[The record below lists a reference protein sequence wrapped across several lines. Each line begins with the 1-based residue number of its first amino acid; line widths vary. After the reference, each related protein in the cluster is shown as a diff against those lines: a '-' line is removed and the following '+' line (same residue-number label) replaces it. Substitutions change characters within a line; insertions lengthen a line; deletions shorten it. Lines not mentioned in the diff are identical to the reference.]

1 MIPNANKIDKQTN
14 LAMEYGQG
22 KRRGEK
28 EEHARENKKQRPD
41 IGSQKSPNSKD
52 SEWNRMFF
60 ELMLFKTN
68 NGHINVK
75 SSDEEHVE
83 LYKWSLQQRGQ
94 YKHFQTMPEASI
106 LTEDRIK
113 VLESVR
119 FALTTRGDDHWNR
132 NFERLR
138 EYKQEHN
145 HVLVPRQSEVAGL
158 GDWVSEIL

>member
-1 MIPNANKIDKQTN
+1 
-14 LAMEYGQG
+14 MEHGQG
-22 KRRGEK
+22 KRRGETEDT
-28 EEHARENKKQRPD
+28 EEHARENKKQRSD
-41 IGSQKSPNSKD
+41 TSSQKSPNSKD

-75 SSDEEHVE
+75 SSDEEHDE
-83 LYKWSLQQRGQ
+83 LYKWSLHQRRQ
-94 YKHFQTMPEASI
+94 YKQFQAKPEASI

-119 FALTTRGDDHWNR
+119 FAFTTRGDDHWNR
-132 NFERLR
+132 NYERLR
-138 EYKQEHN
+138 EYKQEHD
-145 HVLVPRQSEVAGL
+145 HVLVPRQSEVPGL